1 MTKRSHDSSS
11 IDFPVYSR
19 FLLAVSGYAALYNR
33 FRPFHKA
40 TLNSLHS
47 PQQRANK
54 HSNPLLSDGCYGC
67 CRQLDATLNDVDY
80 TLMIFFCVGQSKN
93 RYNVIDVLQ
102 FRVVQSATS
111 VATVATVAKQ
121 RAAAFVCPLLRRVQT
136 IQQRAMTCGHRR
148 KCLRSVAQL
157 RGGRVLK
164 HPPSLSWGPSCN
176 SSRSDDF
183 FVRVGGG
190 GRGYVRL
197 LPIDACRGLSSLKLR
212 KKIKKSL

>member
-111 VATVATVAKQ
+111 VAAVAKQ

-148 KCLRSVAQL
+148 KCLRCFAPFAHYSF
-157 RGGRVLK
+157 RECFHGNVL
-164 HPPSLSWGPSCN
+164 PPHNGAIINRTKPRQIKSMI
-176 SSRSDDF
+176 SD
-183 FVRVGGG
+183 
-190 GRGYVRL
+190 
-197 LPIDACRGLSSLKLR
+197 C
-212 KKIKKSL
+212 